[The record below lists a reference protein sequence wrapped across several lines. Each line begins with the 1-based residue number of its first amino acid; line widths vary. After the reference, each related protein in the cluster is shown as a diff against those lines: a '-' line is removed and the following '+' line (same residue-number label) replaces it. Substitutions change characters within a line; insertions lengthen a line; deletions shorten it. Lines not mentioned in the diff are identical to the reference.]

1 LHLRDHRGLR
11 DLHFAHHQ
19 DVAVGDHQI
28 VRRKM
33 MVGDHQNVRR
43 KMMVDLRDVN

>member
-1 LHLRDHRGLR
+1 LHLRDHRGHR
-11 DLHFAHHQ
+11 DLHCAHHL

-33 MVGDHQNVRR
+33 MVDLRDV
-43 KMMVDLRDVN
+43 MVDLRDVN